1 MKCQIQVSIFF
12 TEVYIMTSFKKFL
25 SFASATTFIYAL
37 SFSASAATFSHE
49 EVRAA
54 LEGTISK
61 VKASISALE
70 SGADKDMVAELVSDA
85 KQQQKDIENNEIE
98 VKRQH
103 AGKRLNIAW
112 KAARGGDLQLA
123 GETLKDALSRY
134 EEMQKIYVSS
144 H

>member
-1 MKCQIQVSIFF
+1 M
-12 TEVYIMTSFKKFL
+12 YSFKQFL
-25 SFASATTFIYAL
+25 SFAAATAFISTL

-61 VKASISALE
+61 VKASIAAVE
-70 SGADKDMVAELVSDA
+70 SGADKDTVADLVSDA
-85 KQQQKDIENNEIE
+85 KQQQKDIENNDLE

-103 AGKRLNIAW
+103 AGKKLNVAW

-123 GETLKDALSRY
+123 GESLKDALVRY

>member
-1 MKCQIQVSIFF
+1 
-12 TEVYIMTSFKKFL
+12 MTSFKKFL
-25 SFASATTFIYAL
+25 SFAAATTFVGAL

-61 VKASISALE
+61 VKASISAVE
-70 SGADKDMVAELVSDA
+70 SGADNQTVADLVSKA
-85 KQQQKDIENNEIE
+85 KQQQKDIENNDLE

-103 AGKRLNIAW
+103 AGKRLNTAW

-123 GETLKDALSRY
+123 GEALKDALGRY

>member
-1 MKCQIQVSIFF
+1 
-12 TEVYIMTSFKKFL
+12 MTSFKKIL
-25 SFASATTFIYAL
+25 SFATVTAFISAL

-54 LEGTISK
+54 LESTISK
-61 VKASISALE
+61 VKASISAVE
-70 SGADKDMVAELVSDA
+70 SGADKETVAELVSDA
-85 KQQQKDIENNEIE
+85 KQQQKDIENNDLE

-103 AGKRLNIAW
+103 AGKRLNTAW

-123 GETLKDALSRY
+123 GESLKEALSRY
-134 EEMQKIYVSS
+134 EEMHNIYVSS

>member
-1 MKCQIQVSIFF
+1 M
-12 TEVYIMTSFKKFL
+12 YSFKQFL
-25 SFASATTFIYAL
+25 SFAAATAVIGAL

-49 EVRAA
+49 EVKAA

-61 VKASISALE
+61 VKASIIALE
-70 SGADKDMVAELVSDA
+70 SGADKDTVADLVSDA
-85 KQQQKDIENNEIE
+85 KQQQKDIENNDLD

-103 AGKRLNIAW
+103 AGKRLNTAW

-123 GETLKDALSRY
+123 GESLKDALARY

>member
-1 MKCQIQVSIFF
+1 M
-12 TEVYIMTSFKKFL
+12 YSFKKIL
-25 SFASATTFIYAL
+25 SLAVATAFIGAL

-54 LEGTISK
+54 LEGTIAK
-61 VKASISALE
+61 VKASITAVE
-70 SGADKDMVAELVSDA
+70 SGADKDTVADLVSDA
-85 KQQQKDIENNEIE
+85 KQRQKDIENNDLE

-103 AGKRLNIAW
+103 AGKRLNTAW

-123 GETLKDALSRY
+123 GESLKDALARY
-134 EEMQKIYVSS
+134 EEMQKIYISS

>member
-1 MKCQIQVSIFF
+1 MNSSKKSLFF
-12 TEVYIMTSFKKFL
+12 
-25 SFASATTFIYAL
+25 ATAIVFISAL

-54 LEGTISK
+54 LDNTITK
-61 VKASISALE
+61 VKASISAVE
-70 SGADKDMVAELVSDA
+70 NGADKETVADLVSDA
-85 KQQQKDIENNEIE
+85 KQQQKDIENNNLE

-123 GETLKDALSRY
+123 GQSLKDALTRY

>member
-1 MKCQIQVSIFF
+1 
-12 TEVYIMTSFKKFL
+12 MTSCKNFL
-25 SFASATTFIYAL
+25 PVAVAIIFTCAL
-37 SFSASAATFSHE
+37 PFSASAATFSHE

-54 LEGTISK
+54 LGGTISK
-61 VKASISALE
+61 VKASISAVE
-70 SGADKDMVAELVSDA
+70 SGADKETVAELVSDA
-85 KQQQKDIENNEIE
+85 KQQQKDIENNDLE

-103 AGKRLNIAW
+103 AGKRLNVAW

-123 GETLKDALSRY
+123 GESLKEALSRY

>member
-1 MKCQIQVSIFF
+1 
-12 TEVYIMTSFKKFL
+12 MTLFKKFL
-25 SFASATTFIYAL
+25 SFAAATTFICAL

-49 EVRAA
+49 DVRAA
-54 LEGTISK
+54 LDNTIAK
-61 VKASISALE
+61 VKASISAAE
-70 SGADKDMVAELVSDA
+70 SGADKETVAELVSDA
-85 KQQQKDIENNEIE
+85 KQQQKDIENNDLE

-103 AGKRLNIAW
+103 AGKRLNTAW

-123 GETLKDALSRY
+123 GESLKDALSRY

>member
-1 MKCQIQVSIFF
+1 
-12 TEVYIMTSFKKFL
+12 MTSLKKFL
-25 SFASATTFIYAL
+25 SSATATVFISAM
-37 SFSASAATFSHE
+37 SFSVSAATFSHE

-54 LEGTISK
+54 LEDTISK
-61 VKASISALE
+61 VKASITAVE
-70 SGADKDMVAELVSDA
+70 SGADRDTVAGLVSDA
-85 KQQQKDIENNEIE
+85 KQQQKDIENNDLE

-103 AGKRLNIAW
+103 AGKRLNTAW

-123 GETLKDALSRY
+123 EESLKDALARY

>member
-1 MKCQIQVSIFF
+1 
-12 TEVYIMTSFKKFL
+12 MTSIKKFL
-25 SFASATTFIYAL
+25 SIATVTALFSVL

-54 LEGTISK
+54 LESTIAK

-70 SGADKDMVAELVSDA
+70 NGADKETVADLVSNA
-85 KQQQKDIENNEIE
+85 KQQQKDIENNDLE

-103 AGKRLNIAW
+103 AGKRLNTAW

-123 GETLKDALSRY
+123 GESLKDALSRY
-134 EEMQKIYVSS
+134 EEMHNIYVSS

>member
-1 MKCQIQVSIFF
+1 MNSSKKSLFF
-12 TEVYIMTSFKKFL
+12 
-25 SFASATTFIYAL
+25 ATAIVFISAL

-54 LEGTISK
+54 LDNTITK
-61 VKASISALE
+61 VKASISAVE
-70 SGADKDMVAELVSDA
+70 NGADKETVADLVSDA
-85 KQQQKDIENNEIE
+85 KQQQKDIENNNLE

-123 GETLKDALSRY
+123 GEHLKDALTRY

>member
-1 MKCQIQVSIFF
+1 M
-12 TEVYIMTSFKKFL
+12 YSFKQFL
-25 SFASATTFIYAL
+25 SFAAATAVIGAL

-49 EVRAA
+49 EVKAA

-61 VKASISALE
+61 VKASIVALE
-70 SGADKDMVAELVSDA
+70 SGADKDTVADLVSDA
-85 KQQQKDIENNEIE
+85 KQQQKDIENNDLD

-103 AGKRLNIAW
+103 AGKRLNSAW

-123 GETLKDALSRY
+123 GESLKDALARY

>member
-1 MKCQIQVSIFF
+1 
-12 TEVYIMTSFKKFL
+12 MTSLKRFL
-25 SFASATTFIYAL
+25 SFAAVTTFIYAF
-37 SFSASAATFSHE
+37 SFSVSAATFSHE

-54 LEGTISK
+54 LDSTIAK
-61 VKASISALE
+61 VKASISAVE
-70 SGADKDMVAELVSDA
+70 SGADKETVAELVSDA
-85 KQQQKDIENNEIE
+85 KQQQKDIENNDLE

-103 AGKRLNIAW
+103 AGKRLNTAW

>member
-1 MKCQIQVSIFF
+1 M
-12 TEVYIMTSFKKFL
+12 YSFKQFL
-25 SFASATTFIYAL
+25 SFAAATAVIGAL

-49 EVRAA
+49 EVKAA

-61 VKASISALE
+61 VKASIVALE
-70 SGADKDMVAELVSDA
+70 SGADKDTVADLVSDA
-85 KQQQKDIENNEIE
+85 KQQQKDIENNDLD

-103 AGKRLNIAW
+103 AGKRLNTAW

-123 GETLKDALSRY
+123 GESLKDALARY

>member
-1 MKCQIQVSIFF
+1 MN
-12 TEVYIMTSFKKFL
+12 SFKKSL
-25 SFASATTFIYAL
+25 SFVTAIAFIGAL

-54 LEGTISK
+54 LDSTIAK
-61 VKASISALE
+61 VKASISAVE
-70 SGADKDMVAELVSDA
+70 SGADKETVADLVSEA
-85 KQQQKDIENNEIE
+85 KQQQKDIENNNLE

-123 GETLKDALSRY
+123 GQSLKDALSRY

>member
-1 MKCQIQVSIFF
+1 
-12 TEVYIMTSFKKFL
+12 MTSFKKIL
-25 SFASATTFIYAL
+25 AFATVTAFISAL

-54 LEGTISK
+54 LESTISK
-61 VKASISALE
+61 VKASISAVE
-70 SGADKDMVAELVSDA
+70 SGADKETVAELVSDA
-85 KQQQKDIENNEIE
+85 KQQQKDIENNDLE

-103 AGKRLNIAW
+103 AGKRLNTAW

-123 GETLKDALSRY
+123 GESLKEALSRY
-134 EEMQKIYVSS
+134 EEMHNIYVSS

>member
-1 MKCQIQVSIFF
+1 
-12 TEVYIMTSFKKFL
+12 MTSFKNFL
-25 SFASATTFIYAL
+25 SFAVAIIFISAL

-61 VKASISALE
+61 VKASISAVE
-70 SGADKDMVAELVSDA
+70 SGADKETVAELVSDA
-85 KQQQKDIENNEIE
+85 KQQQKDIENNDLE

-112 KAARGGDLQLA
+112 KAARGGDFQLA
-123 GETLKDALSRY
+123 GESLKDALSRY

>member
-1 MKCQIQVSIFF
+1 M
-12 TEVYIMTSFKKFL
+12 YSFKQFL
-25 SFASATTFIYAL
+25 SFAAATAVISAL

-61 VKASISALE
+61 VKASITAVE
-70 SGADKDMVAELVSDA
+70 NGADKDTVADLVSDA
-85 KQQQKDIENNEIE
+85 KQQQKDIENNDLE

-103 AGKRLNIAW
+103 AGKKLNAAW
-112 KAARGGDLQLA
+112 KAARGGDLSLA
-123 GETLKDALSRY
+123 GESLKDALVRY